1 MVRKSTKHS
10 GATREGLD
18 LDLGGLFRGLGD
30 AVDLIDKLVEVGKKH
45 GDQHGERQGEF
56 SVKGLGDKVRGV
68 YGFSIR
74 TGIGGESRVEPFGNV
89 HSTDE
94 GIVVEEVREPL
105 VDVFDEGQEI
115 VVTAELPGASEGEIT
130 IDLQGDVLTI
140 KSEGE
145 RHYAKEVPLPARVDA
160 GSLQKK
166 YNNGVLEVRARK
178 A

>member
-1 MVRKSTKHS
+1 MVRKSTKTS
-10 GATREGLD
+10 GAAGEGLE
-18 LDLGGLFRGLGD
+18 LDLGGLFRGLGN

-45 GDQHGERQGEF
+45 GEQQGEF
-56 SVKGLGDKVRGV
+56 SVKGLGDKARGV

-115 VVTAELPGASEGEIT
+115 VVTAELPGASEGEIK
-130 IDLQGDVLTI
+130 IDLQEDVLTI

-145 RHYAKEVPLPARVDA
+145 RHYAKEVPLPARVDG